1 MTEYENSLNILEVLF
16 AKDYQFALATSND
29 NIPSVRF
36 VDTFYDNGAF
46 YIVSYAKSQK
56 AQEIEKNNKIS
67 MCSKLYRFTG
77 IAHNIGHPLLE
88 KNYVIREKLIKAF
101 EPWYFKHNN
110 ENDENMCYI
119 KIELKNG
126 FFYKDGTGYKVDFEN
141 RQAEEF
147 PFTFDIV
154 TVD

>member
-1 MTEYENSLNILEVLF
+1 MTAYENSLNILEVLF

-56 AQEIEKNNKIS
+56 VQEIEKDNKIS
-67 MCSKLYRFTG
+67 MCNKLYHFTG

-88 KNYVIREKLIKAF
+88 KNYGIREKLIKAF
-101 EPWYFKHNN
+101 EPWYLNIITK
-110 ENDENMCYI
+110 MM
-119 KIELKNG
+119 KIC
-126 FFYKDGTGYKVDFEN
+126 
-141 RQAEEF
+141 AM
-147 PFTFDIV
+147 
-154 TVD
+154 